1 MNPHDHSH
9 LAQTTDAERMRVLAA
24 GICAL
29 ILTVGLAR
37 FAYTPLLPIMRQ
49 EAGMSHLVGGWLAT
63 FNYLGYLTGVWI
75 AASTTE
81 LQRKF
86 LLYRLGLVIALLSTF
101 AMGMTTNVVFWS
113 ILRYIS
119 GFSSTG
125 GMLLAS
131 GLVMNWLLRHRLR
144 TELGLHFAGL
154 GLGIVVSGI
163 AVGLMVGH
171 LAWDGQWLA
180 LGTLGIVFFVPAWRW
195 MPAPAELQPNSPD
208 LQSAPPPSRWMWIMV
223 AAYCCAGVGYVIS
236 ATFIVA
242 ILEKIS
248 VLTGRGSWVWVL
260 VGLAATPSTFIWDR
274 VVRRRGEV
282 GALLICYV
290 LHTASIALPVITDS
304 PGWNV
309 LGALLFGGTVVGIV
323 SLTLSLIGRRF
334 PANPAKAMARMTLSY
349 GLAQIISPAV
359 AGFIANATGSY
370 HGALIMA
377 TISMMLGIGLL
388 LVALREPA
396 AAAD

>member
-1 MNPHDHSH
+1 MDV
-9 LAQTTDAERMRVLAA
+9 ATDRQRLQVLAA

-37 FAYTPLLPIMRQ
+37 FAYTPLLPIMRH

-63 FNYLGYLTGVWI
+63 FNYLGYLTGVWV
-75 AASTTE
+75 AASTSS

-86 LLYRLGLVIALLSTF
+86 VLYRWGLVIALVSTVG
-101 AMGMTTNVVFWS
+101 MGMTTNVVLWAF
-113 ILRYIS
+113 LRYVS

-171 LAWDGQWLA
+171 LAWDAQWLA
-180 LGTLGIVFFVPAWRW
+180 LGAFGLLFFVPAWRW
-195 MPAPAELQPNSPD
+195 MPPPKDLHVDTPELKAAAPS
-208 LQSAPPPSRWMWIMV
+208 STWMWIMV

-242 ILEKIS
+242 ILEKIPM
-248 VLTGRGSWVWVL
+248 LTGKGSWVWVL
-260 VGLAATPSTFIWDR
+260 VGLAATPSTFVWDR
-274 VVRRRGEV
+274 VVRRYGEV

-290 LHTASIALPVITDS
+290 LHTVSIAIPALTEAPIGNLV
-304 PGWNV
+304 
-309 LGALLFGGTVVGIV
+309 GAVLFGGTVVGIV

-349 GLAQIISPAV
+349 GLAQIVSPAA
-359 AGFIANATGSY
+359 AGFIATATGSY

-377 TISMMLGIGLL
+377 TVSMLVGIAL
-388 LVALREPA
+388 LVLALRLPA
-396 AAAD
+396 PASV